1 MNFGNVGGGDASGKT
16 SGLLWRV
23 AKPNLI
29 SRHQLAM
36 TPKLNWQSS
45 GFPQDDRE
53 VVTWVEGKGHIL
65 MRFFAGGW
73 HQRIKVD
80 GGTGLAQYEWT
91 RTEKPHSWRE
101 VTEGDT
107 EWWY

>member
-1 MNFGNVGGGDASGKT
+1 
-16 SGLLWRV
+16 
-23 AKPNLI
+23 
-29 SRHQLAM
+29 
-36 TPKLNWQSS
+36 
-45 GFPQDDRE
+45 
-53 VVTWVEGKGHIL
+53 L

-80 GGTGLAQYEWT
+80 AGKGLAHYEWT